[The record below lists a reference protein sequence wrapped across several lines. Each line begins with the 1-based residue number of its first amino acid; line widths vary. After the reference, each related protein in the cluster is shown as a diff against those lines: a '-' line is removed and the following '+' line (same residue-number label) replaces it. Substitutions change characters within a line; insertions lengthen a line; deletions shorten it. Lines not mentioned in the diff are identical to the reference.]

1 MTSLTNI
8 KNNWTENLR
17 QKLLE
22 VQILKKDMM
31 IVIPYLG
38 ILSLPIWTRINLVT
52 KKIVSLSSIFEL
64 YARPSAG

>member
-31 IVIPYLG
+31 IVIPYFG

-52 KKIVSLSSIFEL
+52 KK
-64 YARPSAG
+64 